1 MTEPGTS
8 RDANISAK
16 TVRVILY
23 SKERKAL
30 EREGMGKWEEK
41 GQGKARQGGEK
52 KGKKEGSK
60 EGNFSL

>member
-30 EREGMGKWEEK
+30 EREGMGK
-41 GQGKARQGGEK
+41 
-52 KGKKEGSK
+52 
-60 EGNFSL
+60 